1 MMYLSIPLP
10 NTRTEINSSRH
21 AYPVSICRQT
31 PRHMTASLDLSDL
44 VYLKKGYQRRAG
56 LGLAPKTSQI
66 LNQTLPYFVNNSPPL
81 QTERGIEGKIGNIGP
96 SDSAVPLWGGLFL
109 SLGPPPRS
117 WLNLLQWR

>member
-44 VYLKKGYQRRAG
+44 VYLKKGV
-56 LGLAPKTSQI
+56 PT
-66 LNQTLPYFVNNSPPL
+66 
-81 QTERGIEGKIGNIGP
+81 P
-96 SDSAVPLWGGLFL
+96 SWAW
-109 SLGPPPRS
+109 LGPQDKPNSKP
-117 WLNLLQWR
+117 NLALLGK